1 MTLYSFPRAAVTKHH
16 RLGGLQ
22 QQKGAAP
29 RVWRPEVQSQGV
41 SGAVL
46 PLMCRG
52 GGVAF
57 LASCSLRCL
66 GTIFSVPLL
75 ARSHGAPVS
84 VSLITCLCLF
94 SPEDASRV
102 GPHLT
107 LTNYICNV
115 LLPNKITFKG
125 TGVKASYLLR
135 GRHSSTRNRPG
146 KPLPA
151 PHSSECLGLNVR
163 GAHVV
168 HPQQSLPSYNQP
180 TSH

>member
-1 MTLYSFPRAAVTKHH
+1 MTLYSFPSAAVTKHH
-16 RLGGLQ
+16 GLGGLQ
-22 QQKGAAP
+22 PQKGTAP
-29 RVWRPEVQSQGV
+29 QVWRPEVQSQGV

-46 PLMCRG
+46 PLMCWG
-52 GGVAF
+52 GAF
-57 LASCSLRCL
+57 LTSCSLRCL
-66 GTIFSVPLL
+66 GTISGVPLL
-75 ARSHGAPVS
+75 ACSHGAPGS
-84 VSLITCLCLF
+84 VSLVTCLCLF

-115 LLPNKITFKG
+115 LLPNKVTFRG
-125 TGVKASYLLR
+125 MGVKTSYLLR

-151 PHSSECLGLNVR
+151 PHSSECSGLDVR
-163 GAHVV
+163 GAHTV

-180 TSH
+180 TSR